1 VADEQRLSAPASLI
15 PVSQAA
21 VRQKYKVGMPESCA
35 EADPVV
41 LAYKQVAIPITKPGN
56 LLDEVTDYRLQFSF
70 DGEQQPT
77 QEPVRSHSCVIHLWH
92 AAEAL

>member
-1 VADEQRLSAPASLI
+1 
-15 PVSQAA
+15 
-21 VRQKYKVGMPESCA
+21 MPDSRA
-35 EADPVV
+35 EADPVG

-77 QEPVRSHSCVIHLWH
+77 QEPALSHLCMVRACGKQQERSDWAHCLCY
-92 AAEAL
+92 